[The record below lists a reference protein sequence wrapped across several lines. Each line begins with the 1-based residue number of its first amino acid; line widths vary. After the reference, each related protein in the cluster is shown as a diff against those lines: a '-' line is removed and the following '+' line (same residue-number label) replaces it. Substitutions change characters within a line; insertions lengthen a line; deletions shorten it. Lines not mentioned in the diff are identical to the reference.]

1 MEVKEQLKQDEQLL
15 VQVFKLEKFIKKYK
29 KHLIVAAVILIVYA
43 IGKTTY
49 DYIKTQELI
58 KTNNAFDELLANP
71 TNKKALEIVKEN
83 KKLYELYLLRE
94 GKNLDKISSPELK
107 EFAAYRLAMQKG
119 DIASLKAYLLN
130 PEYKVLKDPVKVALI
145 RAYLKKGNRKKALE
159 IYKELD
165 PNSKFADITKYL
177 LHYGIVK

>member
-1 MEVKEQLKQDEQLL
+1 MEIKEQLKQDEQLL

-29 KHLIVAAVILIVYA
+29 IHLIIAAIILIIYV

-71 TNKKALEIVKEN
+71 NDKKALEILKEN

-94 GKNLDKISSPELK
+94 GKNLDKIITPELK

-119 DIASLKAYLLN
+119 DIKSLENYLYN
-130 PEYKVLKDPVKVALI
+130 PEYKILKDAVRVALI
-145 RAYLKKGNRKKALE
+145 RAYLQKGNRKKALE
-159 IYKELD
+159 ISKD
-165 PNSKFADITKYL
+165 INPNSKFADIAKYL